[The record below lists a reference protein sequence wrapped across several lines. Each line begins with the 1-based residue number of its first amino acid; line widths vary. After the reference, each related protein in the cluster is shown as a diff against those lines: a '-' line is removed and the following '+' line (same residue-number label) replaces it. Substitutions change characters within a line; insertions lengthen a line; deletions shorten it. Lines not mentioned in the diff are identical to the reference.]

1 MNARTPRR
9 LVIFTCILTLAVCLA
24 GIGGPHAASAQ
35 TIVDEWN
42 AVKAPPAPE
51 LKRVTIDPKGSA
63 LLVLDV
69 LKQNCPPRP
78 RCIASLPK
86 IQGLLAQ
93 ARGKGMMVIYG
104 YFPGANAGDILPEV
118 APQAGEPIIMAMP
131 DKFIGTDL
139 ERMLKDKGI
148 QTVILVGVA
157 AHGVVLHTASGAAF
171 RGFKV
176 IVPVDGMSSENTY
189 AEQYTTWHLANAPRV
204 GPQVILTRMDMI
216 QYP

>member
-1 MNARTPRR
+1 MNTNTLRR
-9 LVIFTCILTLAVCLA
+9 LVIFAWILSLAVCLA
-24 GIGGPHAASAQ
+24 SLGSPVAALAQ

-93 ARGKGMMVIYG
+93 ARGKGVMVIYG

-204 GPQVILTRMDMI
+204 GPQVTLTRMDMI

>member
-1 MNARTPRR
+1 MNGTA
-9 LVIFTCILTLAVCLA
+9 LKQLLTSVCGLAMAACLA
-24 GIGGPHAASAQ
+24 LAATPLSSAAE

-42 AVKAPPAPE
+42 TVKAPPAPE
-51 LKRVTIDPKGSA
+51 LKQVTIDPKGSA
-63 LLVLDV
+63 LLVLDIQ
-69 LKQNCPPRP
+69 KQNCPPRP
-78 RCIASLPK
+78 RCMASLPK

-93 ARGKGMMVIYG
+93 ARGKGVMVIYA
-104 YFPGANAGDILPEV
+104 YFPGANAADILPEV

-171 RGFKV
+171 RGFKA
-176 IVPVDGMSSENTY
+176 IVPLDGMSSENTY

-204 GPQVILTRMDMI
+204 GPQVTLTRMDMI